1 MSRLVLLLLALGD
14 GALAEETPSPALLV
28 LNKGHRGST
37 RPSELAI
44 VEPRSGRVVARI
56 PTGIES
62 HEVAASPDGR
72 LAVVT
77 NTGPYSDPGHTLS
90 VIDLK
95 ARKEVHRVELG
106 PLPNPHGIAWHGGK
120 FYFTAEG
127 ARLIARYDPAKDSVD
142 WMMGIGQNSIHM
154 LVFSK
159 DGQKIFTAN
168 RGSASVAVVSPSAPG
183 GPGGGPGRGPGGG
196 AGRGP
201 GGGPG
206 RGPGG
211 GLGGGPGG
219 RGPVIIPVAQGP
231 EGIDITPDGT
241 QVWVG
246 CRGAIS
252 VIDAAKDQVV
262 GTIETG
268 TGGINRIKITPDG
281 KRALATHMGPLIV
294 LDVASRQE
302 IKRIDTGGGSSILVV
317 PDGSRAYIGMTGED
331 KVAVVDLDKLE
342 VVSTLEPGEGP
353 DGMAW
358 VVGP

>member
-1 MSRLVLLLLALGD
+1 MSWLLVLVLALGG
-14 GALAEETPSPALLV
+14 GALAQVSPSPALLV

-37 RPSELAI
+37 RPSELVI
-44 VEPRSGRVVARI
+44 VDPGSGRVVARI

-62 HEVAASPDGR
+62 HEVAASPDGK

-77 NTGPYSDPGHTLS
+77 NAGPYSDPGHTLS

-95 ARKEVHRVELG
+95 ARKEVRRVELG
-106 PLPNPHGIAWHGGK
+106 PLPNPHGIVWHGGT

-127 ARLIARYDPAKDSVD
+127 ARLIARYDPAKDLVD

-154 LVFSK
+154 LVLGK

-168 RGSASVAVVSPSAPG
+168 RGSASVAVVSPSAAGAPP
-183 GPGGGPGRGPGGG
+183 GPGPGPR
-196 AGRGP
+196 RGP
-201 GGGPG
+201 GGGP
-206 RGPGG
+206 R
-211 GLGGGPGG
+211 GGPGG
-219 RGPVIIPVAQGP
+219 RGPVIIPVMQGP

-252 VIDAAKDQVV
+252 IIDAAGDRVV
-262 GTIETG
+262 GTLELG
-268 TGGINRIKITPDG
+268 SGPINRIKFTPDG
-281 KRALATHMGPLIV
+281 KRALATQMMGGPLIV
-294 LDVASRQE
+294 LDVESRRE
-302 IKRIDTGGGSSILVV
+302 IKRIDTGGGGSSILVV

-331 KVAVVDLDKLE
+331 KVAIVDLGKLE
-342 VVSTLEPGEGP
+342 VVSELRTGEGP

>member
-1 MSRLVLLLLALGD
+1 MRAKSRLMLLLVLTLGG

-44 VEPRSGRVVARI
+44 VDPGSGRVVARI

-95 ARKEVHRVELG
+95 AQKEVHRVELG

-120 FYFTAEG
+120 FTFTAEG
-127 ARLIARYDPAKDSVD
+127 ARLIARYDPAKDRVD

-168 RGSASVAVVSPSAPG
+168 RGSASVGVVSPSTAG
-183 GPGGGPGRGPGGG
+183 GPAGGP
-196 AGRGP
+196 
-201 GGGPG
+201 
-206 RGPGG
+206 
-211 GLGGGPGG
+211 
-219 RGPVIIPVAQGP
+219 
-231 EGIDITPDGT
+231 E
-241 QVWVG
+241 
-246 CRGAIS
+246 
-252 VIDAAKDQVV
+252 
-262 GTIETG
+262 
-268 TGGINRIKITPDG
+268 
-281 KRALATHMGPLIV
+281 
-294 LDVASRQE
+294 
-302 IKRIDTGGGSSILVV
+302 
-317 PDGSRAYIGMTGED
+317 
-331 KVAVVDLDKLE
+331 
-342 VVSTLEPGEGP
+342 
-353 DGMAW
+353 
-358 VVGP
+358 